1 MTDFVKNILVFVLI
15 VTVMKG
21 IINNESF
28 KMYFKFFSGLV
39 LVLLMASPL
48 ISFIA
53 GGDEWYKLITEAI
66 FNFELDSVNDEL
78 NIADGKF
85 EEIIREGCKEDI
97 EEQVVQMAKQRG
109 IYIKNIETKFDSDK
123 DSIQLTA
130 VDIEID
136 KGRNTENEKDSS
148 IKIADIETI
157 NIMSDDS
164 DKSSSNKTDR
174 QAVTD
179 QNAQTLK
186 EDISSYFLIK
196 EAAINIW
203 E

>member
-1 MTDFVKNILVFVLI
+1 
-15 VTVMKG
+15 
-21 IINNESF
+21 
-28 KMYFKFFSGLV
+28 
-39 LVLLMASPL
+39 
-48 ISFIA
+48 
-53 GGDEWYKLITEAI
+53 
-66 FNFELDSVNDEL
+66 
-78 NIADGKF
+78 
-85 EEIIREGCKEDI
+85 
-97 EEQVVQMAKQRG
+97 MAKQRG

-136 KGRNTENEKDSS
+136 KGRDTENEKDSS